1 MSIELV
7 TREDLE
13 NRALAH
19 YRTKG
24 SKNGERLYQYEDGS
38 LTPLGR
44 IHYGVGKAKD
54 AAAAEVKDHVK
65 IATSSNNADKNAAK
79 AELNE
84 HRAERAKEK
93 SGSDSVT
100 KFDYRASKFREKE
113 KKLREKEE
121 KRNRS
126 DKEIKKDV
134 EDKIKDINDKLQTA
148 KKERDEKAKEEK
160 ASLKKEQSEIRSLTD
175 SELDKRISRL
185 QKEKQYSE
193 LLNERSHREKG
204 TFEKV
209 ASEYFKKFGER
220 LANKAID
227 KLTDKVLQ
235 KAFKD
240 QSSSKNKDNQ
250 NNNQPD
256 NSNPNKNPSNPG
268 NGGNGQK
275 FSKAEKSQ
283 IRSMA
288 GSGKSVADIAK
299 ALGTTEDRVKS
310 YMAAAGVTIS

>member
-1 MSIELV
+1 MSAELV
-7 TREDLE
+7 TREELE
-13 NRALAH
+13 DRALAH

-44 IHYGVGKAKD
+44 IHYGIGKAKD
-54 AAAAEVKDHVK
+54 AAKAEVKDHVK
-65 IATSSNNADKNAAK
+65 IATSSTNADKNAAK

-93 SGSDSVT
+93 SGDAIT
-100 KFDYRASKFREKE
+100 KFDYKAARLREKE
-113 KKLREKEE
+113 QKLREKEE

-134 EDKIKDINDKLQTA
+134 EDKIKQINETLQSA
-148 KKERDEKAKEEK
+148 KKERDKEAKEEK
-160 ASLKKEQSEIRSLTD
+160 ASLKKEQSEIRDLTD
-175 SELDKRISRL
+175 SELDKRIARL

-235 KAFKD
+235 KALGG
-240 QSSSKNKDNQ
+240 QSSNKNKNDQ
-250 NNNQPD
+250 NNQPNHQNQNTGSGN
-256 NSNPNKNPSNPG
+256 NS
-268 NGGNGQK
+268 GGNGQK

-288 GSGKSVADIAK
+288 GSGKSIAEIAQ
-299 ALGTTEDRVKS
+299 ALGTTEDKVKN
-310 YMAAAGVTIS
+310 YMSAAGVTIS